1 MSIPNYHITKE
12 NDMSYKLLFVLN
24 AIAALI
30 FGLVF
35 LFVPVMMLE
44 LLGAET
50 YVVAV
55 LLARFFGTA
64 MIGFGLLLWFT
75 KDVTDEAMQKW
86 MAISMFICAMLGL
99 ILSVIGVSPASG
111 VIRSN
116 GWVTI
121 VGYLLFTL
129 GYAYLLFLKPKMKE

>member
-1 MSIPNYHITKE
+1 
-12 NDMSYKLLFVLN
+12 MSYKLLFVLS
-24 AIAALI
+24 AITALLL
-30 FGLVF
+30 GLAF
-35 LFVPVMMLE
+35 LFIPVMVLE
-44 LLGAET
+44 IFGAET

-75 KDVTDEAMQKW
+75 KDVTDEAMQRW

>member
-1 MSIPNYHITKE
+1 
-12 NDMSYKLLFVLN
+12 MSYKLLFVLN

-35 LFVPVMMLE
+35 LFVPIMMLK

-50 YVVAV
+50 YVVAI
-55 LLARFFGTA
+55 LLGRFFGTA
-64 MIGFGLLLWFT
+64 MIALGLLLWFT
-75 KDVTDEAMQKW
+75 KDVTDESMQRW

-99 ILSVIGVSPASG
+99 ILSVVGVSPASG

>member
-1 MSIPNYHITKE
+1 
-12 NDMSYKLLFVLN
+12 MSYKLLFVLN

-75 KDVTDEAMQKW
+75 KDVTDESMQRW

-121 VGYLLFTL
+121 VGYL
-129 GYAYLLFLKPKMKE
+129 